1 MEPEPIIDYL
11 QRHLKAAG
19 PRRFTAIAQM
29 TGVAP
34 SLLPK
39 LAYGMRDNPRVQ
51 TVQPLI
57 DFFAKVDRGMPL
69 PDPQVEE
76 QHAAE

>member
-1 MEPEPIIDYL
+1 MEPIVTYL

-19 PRRFTAIAQM
+19 PRRFGGIAAA
-29 TGVAP
+29 TGVSE

-39 LAYGMRDNPRVQ
+39 LAYGMRDNPRVN

-57 DFFAKVDRGMPL
+57 DYFAAVERGETQL
-69 PDPQVEE
+69 PDEAIDQRS
-76 QHAAE
+76 AA